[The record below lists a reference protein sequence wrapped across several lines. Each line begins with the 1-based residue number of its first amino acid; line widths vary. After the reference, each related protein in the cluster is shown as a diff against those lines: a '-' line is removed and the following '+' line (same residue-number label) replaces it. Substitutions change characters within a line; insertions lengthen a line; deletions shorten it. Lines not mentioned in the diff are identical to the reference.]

1 MGTQQNKVA
10 LEAAYMSFA
19 EGRPQ
24 PFLDLLAP
32 EADILYFGPPD
43 KVPWAGRYQGSQ
55 GYEQLV
61 ARIREHIEVQEF
73 KVEEIIAEGDQI
85 MVLGLGRGVSRRTRT
100 PFEYY
105 WAHHIRFQDARIIEF
120 RVYIDTAAI
129 VATLQK

>member
-10 LEAAYMSFA
+10 LKSAYISFA

-43 KVPWAGRYQGSQ
+43 KVPWAGSYQGPQ
-55 GYEQLV
+55 GYEELV
-61 ARIREHIEVQEF
+61 ARIREHMEIQEF

-85 MVLGLGRGVSRRTRT
+85 MVLGLGRGVSKRTRA
-100 PFEYY
+100 PFEYD
-105 WAHHIRFQDARIIEF
+105 WAHYIRFQGARIMEF

-129 VATLQK
+129 VVTLQQ